1 MGTLARAPKLL
12 KRAVRAF
19 GVERRHLVG
28 PRMVL
33 ERAGMSVL
41 GRRVRRSGGRILA
54 YHSVGQPLMNHNDV
68 PPKLFR
74 RQLEWA
80 TAQGYRFVPAS
91 EIARTGGGPMDLA
104 ITFDDGLRS
113 VMTEAVP
120 ILKDFA
126 TPWSL
131 FVVTDWSEGISPW
144 TTDEVLG
151 WRDLERLAADGAEIG
166 SHSATHPD
174 FGQLDGPAAREEL
187 ERSRA
192 TIEARLGFAPT
203 SFAIPHGQSANWT
216 PVAMSEAMAAGYDLV
231 YAQAEETRSAGT
243 IARTFITRFDNMR
256 VFSAALS
263 GVFDRW
269 EEWA

>member
-1 MGTLARAPKLL
+1 MLGPAPRFL

-28 PRMVL
+28 PRMVI
-33 ERAGMSVL
+33 EREGLSVL
-41 GRRVRRSGGRILA
+41 GRRVPRSGGRILA
-54 YHSVGQPLMNHNDV
+54 YHSVGQPLMEHNDV

-80 TAQGYRFVPAS
+80 AAQGYRFVPAS
-91 EIARTGGGPMDLA
+91 QIARTGGDPMDLA

-113 VMTEAVP
+113 VMTMAAP
-120 ILKDFA
+120 ILKELA
-126 TPWSL
+126 IPWSL
-131 FVVTDWSEGISPW
+131 FVVTDWSEGGSPW
-144 TTDEVLG
+144 TTNEVLG
-151 WRDLERLAADGAEIG
+151 WRDLERLVADGAEIG

-174 FGQLDGPAAREEL
+174 FGQLDGSAAREEL

-192 TIEARLGFAPT
+192 VIEARLGFAPT
-203 SFAIPHGQSANWT
+203 SFAIPLGQSANWT
-216 PVAMSEAMAAGYDLV
+216 AVAMREAKAAGYDLV

-243 IARTFITRFDNMR
+243 IARTFITRFDNIR

-269 EEWA
+269 EEWG

>member
-1 MGTLARAPKLL
+1 MGTLGRAPKLL

-33 ERAGMSVL
+33 ERGGMSIL

-54 YHSVGQPLMNHNDV
+54 YHSVGQPLMDHNDV

-80 TAQGYRFVPAS
+80 AARGYRFVPAS
-91 EIARTGGGPMDLA
+91 EIARTGGDPMDLA

-113 VMTEAVP
+113 VMTQAAP

-126 TPWSL
+126 APWSL
-131 FVVTDWSEGISPW
+131 FVVTDWSEGASPW

-174 FGQLDGPAAREEL
+174 FGQLDGPTAREEMD
-187 ERSRA
+187 RSRA
-192 TIEARLGFAPT
+192 MIEARLGFTPT
-203 SFAIPHGQSANWT
+203 SFAIPLGQSVNWT
-216 PVAMSEAMAAGYDLV
+216 PVAMREAKAAGYDLV

-269 EEWA
+269 EEWG

>member
-1 MGTLARAPKLL
+1 MLEQAPKIL
-12 KRAVRAF
+12 KRAIRAL

-28 PRMVL
+28 PRMFV
-33 ERAGMSVL
+33 ERESMCLL
-41 GRRVRRSGGRILA
+41 GRCTRRNRGRILA
-54 YHSVGQPLMNHNDV
+54 YHSVGQPLMGHNDV

-80 TAQGYRFVPAS
+80 TARGYRFVPAS

-113 VMTEAVP
+113 VMTEAAP

-126 TPWSL
+126 VPWSL
-131 FVVTDWSEGISPW
+131 FVVTDWSEGASPW

-174 FGQLDGPAAREEL
+174 FGKLDGPDVREEL
-187 ERSRA
+187 DRSREMIA
-192 TIEARLGFAPT
+192 ARLGFAPT
-203 SFAIPHGQSANWT
+203 SFAIPLGQSANWT
-216 PVAMSEAMAAGYDLV
+216 PAAMREAKAAGYDLV

-243 IARTFITRFDNMR
+243 IGRTFITRFDNTR

-269 EEWA
+269 EEWG

>member
-1 MGTLARAPKLL
+1 MLGRAPKVL

-19 GVERRHLVG
+19 GVERRHVVG
-28 PRMVL
+28 PRMAI
-33 ERAGMSVL
+33 ERQGLSIL
-41 GRRVRRSGGRILA
+41 GRRVPRSGGRILA
-54 YHSVGQPLMNHNDV
+54 YHSVGQPLMDHNDV

-80 TAQGYRFVPAS
+80 AARGYRFVPAS
-91 EIARTGGGPMDLA
+91 EIARTGGDPMDLA

-113 VMTEAVP
+113 VMTVAAP

-126 TPWSL
+126 VPWSL
-131 FVVTDWSEGISPW
+131 FVVTDWSEGGSPW
-144 TTDEVLG
+144 ATDEVLG
-151 WRDLERLAADGAEIG
+151 WRDLERLVADGAEIG

-187 ERSRA
+187 DRSRA
-192 TIEARLGFAPT
+192 MIEARLGFAPT
-203 SFAIPHGQSANWT
+203 SFAIPLGQSANWT
-216 PVAMSEAMAAGYDLV
+216 AVAMREAKAAGYDLV

-243 IARTFITRFDNMR
+243 IARTFITRFDSIR

-269 EEWA
+269 EEWG